1 MDPKLPANTRESE
14 ALSKELELARKEFLE
29 LFTRHKEMVD
39 EEAVVLASLYYQK
52 LGQFRYE
59 LLTKQ
64 TEASRLKMK
73 MQLIQAAINRDEIP
87 DLMGIEL
94 ELNSKL
100 AHYYEE
106 IANQAAN
113 IETAQKVLASL
124 IPLEEAAKLKELFRL
139 LCKKLHPDLNP
150 NQSEEK
156 SELFIR
162 VKAAYDLQD
171 LAELQKI
178 LLYLKEG
185 VEASPVLVAG
195 EVIRQRIHH
204 LKEQIASLK
213 FKISQLENTFPF
225 DVKQLIE
232 DEQAIRQKRE
242 AWNQLLLLAEHE
254 IAKCLQIIQIMVD
267 E

>member
-1 MDPKLPANTRESE
+1 MDPTLPANTRESE
-14 ALSKELELARKEFLE
+14 ELSKELEKARKEFLE

-52 LGQFRYE
+52 LGQFRYA

-73 MQLIQAAINRDEIP
+73 MHLIQAAINRDEIP
-87 DLMGIEL
+87 DLVGIEQ

-100 AHYYEE
+100 EHYYAE
-106 IANQAAN
+106 IVAEAAN
-113 IETAQKVLASL
+113 IEMAQKVLASL
-124 IPLEEAAKLKELFRL
+124 IPVEEAAKLKELFRL

-156 SELFIR
+156 SDLFIR

-178 LLYLKEG
+178 LLYLNEEVKG
-185 VEASPVLVAG
+185 SAVQVAG
-195 EVIRQRIHH
+195 EVIRQRILH
-204 LKEQIASLK
+204 LKEQITSLK
-213 FKISQLENTFPF
+213 FKISQLDHSFPF
-225 DVKQLIE
+225 DVKQLME

-242 AWNQLLLLAEHE
+242 EWSQLQLQAELE
-254 IAKCLQIIQIMVD
+254 IAKCLQIIQIMVN